1 MFDNLSDKL
10 QRVFKTLRGEGKLSA
25 ENMEAALREIRV
37 ALLEAD
43 VHFRVVKQ
51 FIEAVKEQA
60 MGQEVLTALSPA
72 QQVVK
77 IVRDEMVKMLGTHQ
91 AKLRMANDPPSVF
104 MIVGLQG
111 SGKTTSTA
119 KLARWL
125 SKNGSSPMMV
135 SVDVYRPAARKQ
147 LSVLARDL
155 KLPIYEGT
163 PEETQPLELARSAR
177 KEAIQTGRDV
187 VLVDTAGRLH
197 IDEDLMTELTQLK
210 ETLNPSENLFVA
222 DAMTGQDAVK
232 SADEFHKRL
241 GITGVILTKMD
252 GDARGG
258 AALSIRSV
266 TGQPLKFVGVGEK
279 PDALELFHPD
289 RVAQRILG
297 MGDVLSLI
305 ERVEET
311 IDQKQAEE
319 MQRKLIEDDFT
330 LGDFRDQMKQIRKL
344 GPLESL
350 LGMMPQVGIMKD
362 LKNVKV
368 DENEINRLVAIVDSM
383 TPKERSNHMIING
396 QRRKRI
402 AKGSG
407 TSVQEVNNLLKQYA
421 QMRKM
426 MKSLTGGGG
435 GFLGKRLAKMMPP
448 GMPFGR

>member
-125 SKNGSSPMMV
+125 SKNGSSPLMV

-155 KLPIYEGT
+155 KLPAYEGT

-197 IDEDLMTELTQLK
+197 IDEDLMTELSQLK
-210 ETLNPSENLFVA
+210 ETLNPSEILFVA

-319 MQRKLIEDDFT
+319 MQRKLIEDDFS
-330 LGDFRDQMKQIRKL
+330 LADFRDQMKQIRKL
-344 GPLESL
+344 GPLESI
-350 LGMMPQVGIMKD
+350 LGMMPQVGMMKD

>member
-155 KLPIYEGT
+155 KLPIYDGAQ
-163 PEETQPLELARSAR
+163 EETQPLELARSAR

-210 ETLNPSENLFVA
+210 ETLNPSEILFVA

-319 MQRKLIEDDFT
+319 MQRKLIEDDFS
-330 LGDFRDQMKQIRKL
+330 LADFRDQMKQIRKL
-344 GPLESL
+344 GPLESI
-350 LGMMPQVGIMKD
+350 LGMMPQVGMMKD

-421 QMRKM
+421 QRRKM